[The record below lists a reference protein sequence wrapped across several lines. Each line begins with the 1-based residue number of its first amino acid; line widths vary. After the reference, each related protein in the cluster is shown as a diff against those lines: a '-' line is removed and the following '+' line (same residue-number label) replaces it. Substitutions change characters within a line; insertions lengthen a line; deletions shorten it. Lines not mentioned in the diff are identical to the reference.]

1 MATANPATLVT
12 LGSGVGSAVMG
23 AGTIV
28 AHLPFIAVAN
38 ALPWPDALP
47 SVVLPD

>member
-1 MATANPATLVT
+1 MT

-28 AHLPFIAVAN
+28 ARLPFIAVAC
-38 ALPWPDALP
+38 ALPRADGLP